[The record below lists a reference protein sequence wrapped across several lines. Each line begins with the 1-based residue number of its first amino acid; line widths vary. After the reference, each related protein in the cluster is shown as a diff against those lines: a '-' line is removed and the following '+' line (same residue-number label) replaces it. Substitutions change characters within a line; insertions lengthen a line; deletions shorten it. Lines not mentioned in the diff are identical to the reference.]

1 MKLLRFLTAGGVAGM
16 LAFGALW
23 FWLPARGAPA
33 VQDVT
38 PRSPGIA
45 GMHAACVSGDAK
57 ALRSSMEALND
68 DDWAAMARHM
78 ADGPHGEMMGMM
90 GSMSGMM
97 GADPDMM
104 GQGDS
109 MDGMMNGSG
118 GMTDMMP

>member
-16 LAFGALW
+16 LTFGALW

-38 PRSPGIA
+38 PQAPGIA

-57 ALRSSMEALND
+57 ALRSSMEALTE

-78 ADGPHGEMMGMM
+78 ADGPHGEMMKMM
-90 GSMSGMM
+90 GPMGAMM
-97 GADPDMM
+97 GGYPNMM
-104 GQGDS
+104 GQSDS
-109 MDGMMNGSG
+109 MDGMMNGSV